1 MNKKKVYAFIPA
13 KNNSVRLKRKNFL
26 RFKGKKNYKIVL
38 DTCLNSKIFHHIF
51 LSTNE
56 KKCINEVKNKQITV
70 NLRPKKLTK
79 KSSSVVDVCIYLIKK
94 YDLKRQDIF
103 CVIYPTAIL
112 LKKKTLKL
120 SLRNFFKNNCNVLM
134 GASTFNYNP
143 LMAIRYDKKKSFFFP
158 LNKQVR
164 KYNTSEKFYFSNG
177 TFYWARVSSFLKE
190 KTFYSKKLDI
200 YKLPNS
206 EAHDIDTRND
216 WKELKKRN
224 L

>member
-26 RFKGKKNYKIVL
+26 SFKGKKNYKIVL

-56 KKCINEVKNKQITV
+56 KKCIKEVKNKQITV

-79 KSSSVVDVCIYLIKK
+79 KTSSVVDVCMYLIKK
-94 YDLKRQDIF
+94 YDLKKQDIF

-120 SLRNFFKNNCNVLM
+120 SFMNFIKNYCNVLM
-134 GASTFNYNP
+134 GVSMFNYNP
-143 LMAIRYDKKKSFFFP
+143 LMALRYDKKKFCFT
-158 LNKQVR
+158 LVNKKIR
-164 KYNTSEKFYFSNG
+164 KFNTSEKFYFSNG
-177 TFYWARVSSFLKE
+177 TFYWAKVSSFLKE
-190 KTFYSKKLDI
+190 RTFYSKKLNI
-200 YKLPNS
+200 YKLQDS